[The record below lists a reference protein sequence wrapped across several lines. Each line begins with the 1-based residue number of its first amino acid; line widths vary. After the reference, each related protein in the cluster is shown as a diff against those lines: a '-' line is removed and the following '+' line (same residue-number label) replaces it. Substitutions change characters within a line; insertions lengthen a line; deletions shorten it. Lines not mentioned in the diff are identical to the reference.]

1 MVRVDGSRMNYI
13 IGIWFLYVA
22 WSDFRNM
29 LDPNRLSRGA
39 VRIQSG
45 VLMLLALFISYVFL
59 FHGPPAP

>member
-1 MVRVDGSRMNYI
+1 MNYI

-39 VRIQSG
+39 VRLQSG
-45 VLMLLALFISYVFL
+45 ILMIFALLIAYLFL
-59 FHGPPAP
+59 FHGVPTQ